1 MKRILF
7 FLLANFLIC
16 LSSRAEHITGGEMY
30 YRLVSINGND
40 YTYDVTLKLYRDCDS
55 RGAQL
60 DASAAIGVFDMST
73 QMMVRNVSVSL
84 TRTETLTLSF
94 PGPCIVNAPRVC
106 YNVGY
111 YNTTI
116 TLPASAAG
124 YTLAYQRCCRINGIN
139 NLVNSGGAGATYTAV
154 IPGTNRRADGPDNH
168 SARFT
173 GVDTVIVCGGYPFT
187 YSFEATDGDND
198 VLRYRFCSAYVGGGQ
213 SGQDGGPNSPIPNP
227 PAGPPY
233 QNVQYSFPFS
243 GGAPLGPNVSI
254 NANTGLITGTAP
266 EQGIYVVTVCV
277 DEVRNG
283 VVIAT
288 QRKDLQIKAGG
299 CDIAKPVLDPEYRSC
314 DGFTF
319 NFWHANNPLIT
330 SYYWEFGDPSSGVNN
345 SSTQQNPAHTF
356 TAAGVYTVKLVANRG
371 QECSD
376 SATALVRVFPGFFP
390 AFNSAGVCI
399 TNPTTF
405 SDATTAN
412 YGVIDKWEWDF
423 GEPGNADIS
432 SVQNPTYQFTST
444 GTKNVRLIV
453 GSSVGC
459 LDTIY
464 RTVDIID
471 KPPITLAFKDTLICV
486 PDALQLQA
494 SGAGNFSWSPNT
506 NIVNANTATPTVNP
520 TSTTKYY
527 VRLNQQGCINED
539 SVQVRVVRFV
549 TLDAMND
556 TTICLTDPVQLN
568 INTDGLQF
576 TWTPSASLN
585 DPTLEDPIAT
595 PTGTTNYQV
604 VARIGSCSA
613 TDNILINTVPYPQ
626 AFAGADTL
634 ICYNTPALLQGAHDG
649 STFAWSPTNSLIN
662 SHTLTP
668 TAYPART
675 QEYVLTSWDTRGCPK
690 PGYDTVL
697 VTVLPDIVPYAG
709 NDTLV
714 VVGQPLQLNAE
725 GGTSYQWIPATA
737 LNNPNIKNPIG
748 VYGAEIDSVRYT
760 VRVYNDAGCYDSASV
775 KVTVFKTVP
784 TVFVPTAFTPNGD
797 GLNDVLRPIAVGVQK
812 INYFTIYN
820 RWGQMVFTTTT
831 NGAGW
836 DGRIGGALQ
845 GTNVF
850 AWMVSAEDYLGNT
863 IFLKGTS
870 TLVR

>member
-7 FLLANFLIC
+7 LLLANFYFFHF
-16 LSSRAEHITGGEMY
+16 SQAEHITGGEMY
-30 YRLVSINGND
+30 YRLVSSTGTD
-40 YTYDVTLKLYRDCDS
+40 FTYEVTLKLYRDCDS

-60 DASAAIGVFDMST
+60 DGSAAIGVFDMGT
-73 QMMVRNVSVSL
+73 RVMLRNLSVPLS
-84 TRTETLTLSF
+84 RTETLNLAS

-111 YNTTI
+111 YITTV
-116 TLPASAAG
+116 TLPASVAG

-154 IPGTNRRADGPDNH
+154 IPGTNRRPDGPDNH
-168 SARFT
+168 SAQFK

-187 YSFEATDGDND
+187 YSFEATDDD
-198 VLRYRFCSAYVGGGQ
+198 DDELRYRFCSAYLGGGQ
-213 SGQDGGPNSPIPNP
+213 AGQDGGPNSPVPNP
-227 PAGPPY
+227 PAAPPY
-233 QNVQYSFPFS
+233 SNVTYSFPFTS
-243 GGAPLGPNVSI
+243 SHPLGPNVQI
-254 NANTGLITGTAP
+254 NSSTGLITGVAP
-266 EQGIYVVTVCV
+266 DQGIYVVTVCV
-277 DEVRNG
+277 EEIRDG

-299 CDIAKPVLDPEYRSC
+299 CDIAKPVLEPEYRSC

-330 SYYWEFGDPSSGVNN
+330 SYYWEFGDPTSPSN
-345 SSTQQNPAHTF
+345 SSTLQNPSHTF
-356 TAAGVYTVKLVANRG
+356 TSAGVYTIKLVANRG

-390 AFNSAGVCI
+390 SFTSAGVCI
-399 TNPTTF
+399 TNPTNF
-405 SDATTAN
+405 FDGTTAN

-423 GEPGNADIS
+423 GEPGNEDVS
-432 SVQNPTYQFTST
+432 TVQNPTYQYTST

-464 RTVDIID
+464 RTVDIII

-486 PDALQLQA
+486 PDAVQLQA
-494 SGAGNFSWSPNT
+494 SGSGVFSWSPGT

-527 VRLNQQGCINED
+527 VNLNQQGCVNED
-539 SVQVRVVRFV
+539 SVEVRVVQFV
-549 TLDAMND
+549 TLSAMPD
-556 TTICLTDPVQLN
+556 TTICLTDPVQLR
-568 INTDGLQF
+568 IFTDGLRFQ
-576 TWTPSASLN
+576 WTPAASLD
-585 DPTLEDPIAT
+585 DPTLKDPIAT

-604 VARIGSCSA
+604 IANIGSCSA
-613 TDNILINTVPYPQ
+613 TENILITTIPYPV
-626 AFAGADTL
+626 ALAGLDTV
-634 ICYNTPALLQGAHDG
+634 ICYNTPALLNG
-649 STFAWSPTNSLIN
+649 SHNGNRFSWSPTSSLLN

-675 QEYVLTSWDTRGCPK
+675 QEYVLTSWDDRGCPK

-697 VTVLPDIVPYAG
+697 VSVLPDIIPYAG
-709 NDTLV
+709 NDTIV

-725 GGTSYQWIPATA
+725 GGVRYEWIPATA
-737 LNNPNIKNPIG
+737 LSDPNIKNPVA
-748 VYGAEIDSVRYT
+748 VYGPETDSIRYT
-760 VRVYNDAGCYDSASV
+760 VRVYNDADCYDSASV

-797 GLNDVLRPIAVGVQK
+797 GLNDVLRPIAVG
-812 INYFTIYN
+812 IERIRYFSIYN
-820 RWGQMVFTTTT
+820 RWGQLVFTTTT

-836 DGRIGGALQ
+836 DGRIGGDLQ

-850 AWMVSAEDYLGNT
+850 VWMVSAVDYLGND

-870 TLVR
+870 TLIR